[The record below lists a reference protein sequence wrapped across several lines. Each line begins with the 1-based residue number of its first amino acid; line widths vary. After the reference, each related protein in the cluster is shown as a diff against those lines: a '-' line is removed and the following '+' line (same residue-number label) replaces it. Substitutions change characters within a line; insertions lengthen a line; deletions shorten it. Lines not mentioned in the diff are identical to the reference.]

1 MSREFDD
8 RLAAAKV
15 QLAAE
20 VAGLSQVTIE
30 RIRDAW
36 RPTARPDGSDHPV
49 VLDMRSVRET
59 VLSAEERAAFD
70 RARDE
75 LSGPISLALTKL
87 GDDGTSLWY
96 GVALQAVVYAAR
108 ASLYGRAAAD
118 RLSEP
123 MRRRLMAPWAIGTA
137 TSSDPNA
144 APRRP
149 ENSARKQN
157 ASR

>member
-36 RPTARPDGSDHPV
+36 RPTGSHDGSDHPLV
-49 VLDMRSVRET
+49 IDMRSVRET

-75 LSGPISLALTKL
+75 LKGPISRAIMQLD
-87 GDDGTSLWY
+87 DDGTSLWY
-96 GVALQAVVYAAR
+96 ALANEAVVYSAR
-108 ASLYGRAAAD
+108 ASLYGRTAAD

-123 MRRRLMAPWAIGTA
+123 MRRRLMEPWAIGTA
-137 TSSDPNA
+137 TSSDPNP
-144 APRRP
+144 APRRR
-149 ENSARKQN
+149 S
-157 ASR
+157 